1 MSIFKNKIDLGKHA
15 LSLALSLAIH
25 AVILYFLVV
34 HFATVRIIDIPE
46 QVTNVIIAPPPP
58 GLQLPGGPG
67 LTSNLPP
74 VDPDFSDFIPR
85 SARRALEPIVIPEE
99 AAPVVSSSRP
109 VDSKFTFGFRL
120 DPPRPEESTAAED
133 RLRLTIPER
142 RVGVVGGVGGW
153 VSQGKKADFKKYLYP
168 GASGSGGAAGT
179 YASGGRPARS
189 SLRGRTTIA
198 PSVKSFDL
206 SGWAQNVVE
215 LVQKNWVV
223 PMTQTAR
230 NEESVEISVV
240 ILKSGEISALMVV
253 EPSEDRLFDQAARE
267 AIEASLPF
275 PPLPEDFPAAS
286 LGISFVFAKQ

>member
-1 MSIFKNKIDLGKHA
+1 MSIFKDKTDLGKHA
-15 LSLALSLAIH
+15 LSLAASLAAH

-34 HFATVRIIDIPE
+34 HFAAVRIIDIPQ
-46 QVTNVIIAPPPP
+46 QVTSVIIAPPPS
-58 GLQLPGGPG
+58 GLRLPGGTG

-74 VDPDFSDFIPR
+74 VDQDFSDFIPR
-85 SARRALEPIVIPEE
+85 SARRAIEPIAIPEE
-99 AAPVVSSSRP
+99 VAPMASSTQP
-109 VDSKFTFGFRL
+109 VDSRFTSGFRL
-120 DPPRPEESTAAED
+120 DQPKPEESTVGED

-142 RVGVVGGVGGW
+142 RGRVVGGVGGW
-153 VSQGKKADFKKYLYP
+153 VSPGKKADFKKYLYP
-168 GASGSGGAAGT
+168 GASGSGGSSGT
-179 YASGGRPARS
+179 YASSGRPARS
-189 SLRGRTTIA
+189 FLRGRTTVA

-223 PMTQTAR
+223 PLTQTAR
-230 NEESVEISVV
+230 SEESVEISVV
-240 ILKSGEISALMVV
+240 ILKSGEISALTVV

-275 PPLPEDFPAAS
+275 PSLPEDFPGAS